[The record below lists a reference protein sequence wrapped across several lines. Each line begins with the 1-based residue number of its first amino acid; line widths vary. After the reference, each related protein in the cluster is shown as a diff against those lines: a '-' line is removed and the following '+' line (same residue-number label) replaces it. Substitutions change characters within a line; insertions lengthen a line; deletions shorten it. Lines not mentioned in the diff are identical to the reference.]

1 MSVFQKLSL
10 GRVAGWVARS
20 IGWSPT
26 GKSIVIYSA
35 EGPSAH
41 LFSGLK
47 ATVRSADQTTMILEV
62 DRAVGTAWD
71 DGAQVRLL
79 MRHTGWTPFSM
90 LLGPIAV
97 IVQIVRPDGQAES
110 VAIALAAVDRER
122 ERPP

>member
-10 GRVAGWVARS
+10 GRVADRVARS

-41 LFSGLK
+41 LCNGLK

-62 DRAVGTAWD
+62 DRVIGPACD
-71 DGAQVRLL
+71 DCAQVRLL

-90 LLGPIAV
+90 LFGPIAV
-97 IVQIVRPDGQAES
+97 IVQIVRLDGQAES

-122 ERPP
+122 VRPS

>member
-10 GRVAGWVARS
+10 GRVAGRVARS

-41 LFSGLK
+41 LLNGLK

-62 DRAVGTAWD
+62 DRIVGTAWD
-71 DGAQVRLL
+71 DGAHVRLL
-79 MRHTGWTPFSM
+79 MRHAGWTPFSM
-90 LLGPIAV
+90 LFGPIAV
-97 IVQIVRPDGQAES
+97 IVQIVRLDGQAES

-122 ERPP
+122 GRRS

>member
-1 MSVFQKLSL
+1 MSVFRELSF
-10 GRVAGWVARS
+10 GRVAGRLARS
-20 IGWSPT
+20 IRWSPT

-41 LFSGLK
+41 LFNGLK

-62 DRAVGTAWD
+62 DQVVGTAWD

-90 LLGPIAV
+90 LFCPIAV
-97 IVQIVRPDGQAES
+97 IVQIVGLDGQAES

-122 ERPP
+122 GRPS